1 MASQVVGLVL
11 VFLNVFDRGVVLLLL
26 LFYSPKLT
34 IFIMM
39 DSLDLSGDMNQLQFV
54 SSSLFLMDAIVPS
67 SLDVIIRS
75 F

>member
-11 VFLNVFDRGVVLLLL
+11 VFLTVFDREELLL
-26 LFYSPKLT
+26 LFYCLKLT

-67 SLDVIIRS
+67 SLDVIVGS
-75 F
+75 FW